1 MIVNGARRTFRPAEE
16 ASDVGAMSYNS
27 DEGGPIPDVR
37 DRRQ

>member
-1 MIVNGARRTFRPAEE
+1 VRDGRLAGGRPAG
-16 ASDVGAMSYNS
+16 DVGAMTYNS